1 MITLFRHG
9 ILGLNARNLL
19 YIRPFNPRK
28 VIALADDKMRTKAFL
43 AARGVPVAK
52 IYARIAS
59 RRELRSFTLHNL
71 PETCVLKPNRG
82 FGGQG
87 IIILQGRCQGLFLE
101 QGKRPI
107 PERRLREHVEDILD
121 GRFSIDGRPDSAFF
135 EKLLIPHD
143 CFAPCRPAGLPDI
156 RIVVFNL
163 VPVMAMLRIPTTESG
178 GKANVHRGGIGLGID
193 LASGITTFAA
203 QRNRIIA
210 KLPHGRQPGGIPIPS
225 WRELLLLASRIQE
238 LTNIGYIAVDLTID
252 AEQGPLLLEVNARAG
267 LMVQIANLAP
277 LRSRL
282 RRIEG
287 LRIRTPEQGVRVAQ
301 DLFGKKARREP
312 TAGGH
317 LPPVIGLRET
327 LVIPGSTKRRDIP
340 CHIAIDAERTA
351 FSPELLAELEREGD
365 ATRENPEE
373 KTYRVKFLIRGRK
386 VHTIVHAGPMPTPTV
401 QAVVG
406 RRDLAGFLID
416 PTRERPAII
425 RTKARGNIHAIDRT
439 LADIDR
445 RILLLPLITPLN
457 LNEERARLE
466 ENRSASP
473 SFLYPP
479 LPPECD
485 AWERQII
492 TLQPDDSPM
501 GILLKKKQDD
511 LLARMKL
518 LRSRGENAPY
528 TEASTFLFGTP
539 LDPLIER
546 ARACLNNRAACD
558 LPPHPQD
565 LLTAAAAQERLA
577 AALRAYDLHDW
588 HVRLHS
594 GLVADC
600 AVGQKRISLRRNA
613 RFAPIQ
619 IATLIAHEIE
629 THAFTAENATRQP
642 FLLFRRGC
650 AQYLATQEGLAIV
663 NQNRLLSPHHEKRF
677 SAPRTALAVAFALEH
692 SFAETRQYL
701 EEELGY
707 SRPKALTKVLQVK
720 RGLGNTTEPGAFTK
734 GLVYFHGVLAVE
746 EFIATGGDLRKLYI
760 GKIALEDLP
769 LIAEIPGII
778 EPVLMPEYL
787 RSLPTAPS
795 KDPAVPSSR

>member
-1 MITLFRHG
+1 M
-9 ILGLNARNLL
+9 
-19 YIRPFNPRK
+19 
-28 VIALADDKMRTKAFL
+28 
-43 AARGVPVAK
+43 
-52 IYARIAS
+52 
-59 RRELRSFTLHNL
+59 
-71 PETCVLKPNRG
+71 
-82 FGGQG
+82 
-87 IIILQGRCQGLFLE
+87 
-101 QGKRPI
+101 
-107 PERRLREHVEDILD
+107 
-121 GRFSIDGRPDSAFF
+121 
-135 EKLLIPHD
+135 
-143 CFAPCRPAGLPDI
+143 
-156 RIVVFNL
+156 
-163 VPVMAMLRIPTTESG
+163 
-178 GKANVHRGGIGLGID
+178 
-193 LASGITTFAA
+193 
-203 QRNRIIA
+203 
-210 KLPHGRQPGGIPIPS
+210 
-225 WRELLLLASRIQE
+225 
-238 LTNIGYIAVDLTID
+238 
-252 AEQGPLLLEVNARAG
+252 
-267 LMVQIANLAP
+267 
-277 LRSRL
+277 
-282 RRIEG
+282 
-287 LRIRTPEQGVRVAQ
+287 
-301 DLFGKKARREP
+301 
-312 TAGGH
+312 
-317 LPPVIGLRET
+317 
-327 LVIPGSTKRRDIP
+327 IPGSTKRRDIP

-588 HVRLHS
+588 HVSLRN